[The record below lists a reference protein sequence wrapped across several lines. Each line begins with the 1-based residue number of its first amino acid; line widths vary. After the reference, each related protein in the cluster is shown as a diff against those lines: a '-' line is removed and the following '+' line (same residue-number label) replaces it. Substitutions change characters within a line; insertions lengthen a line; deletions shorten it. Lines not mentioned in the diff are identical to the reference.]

1 MLGPICRE
9 HHGAWSKIYKI
20 AIATLIRARQST
32 VSACTPRSGVTIAG
46 YGWEAMVIRGSP
58 I

>member
-1 MLGPICRE
+1 VV
-9 HHGAWSKIYKI
+9 KI

-32 VSACTPRSGVTIAG
+32 VGAGTPRSGVTIAA